1 MIDEMKKEGLQPNKV
16 TFNELINAM
25 NDRGNAEGRV
35 EVWGVVAEMQE
46 DDVKPNRVTC
56 SNLLERLDAFSEE
69 QNIARTMNLISNV
82 DEPVDEV
89 LLSSVVEACVRI
101 SRPELLSTKLE
112 QLKILLAATTQGHL
126 LQASE
131 VPRRLV

>member
-1 MIDEMKKEGLQPNKV
+1 
-16 TFNELINAM
+16 M

-56 SNLLERLDAFSEE
+56 SNLLERLDAYSEE
-69 QNIARTMNLISNV
+69 QNIARTMDLISNM
-82 DEPVDEV
+82 DEPMDEV

-101 SRPELLSTKLE
+101 RKPELLSIKLE
-112 QLKILLAATTQGHL
+112 QLKILPAAATQGH
-126 LQASE
+126 AGGR
-131 VPRRLV
+131 VARGGRA

>member
-1 MIDEMKKEGLQPNKV
+1 
-16 TFNELINAM
+16 M

-56 SNLLERLDAFSEE
+56 SIFLKCLDANSEE
-69 QNIARTMNLISNV
+69 QNIARTMDVICNM
-82 DEPVDEV
+82 DEPMDEV

-101 SRPELLSTKLE
+101 RKPELLSIKLE
-112 QLKILLAATTQGHL
+112 QLKILPAAAPQSHAGGRV
-126 LQASE
+126 ARGAVPE
-131 VPRRLV
+131 VPTSPWTRCCSRPL